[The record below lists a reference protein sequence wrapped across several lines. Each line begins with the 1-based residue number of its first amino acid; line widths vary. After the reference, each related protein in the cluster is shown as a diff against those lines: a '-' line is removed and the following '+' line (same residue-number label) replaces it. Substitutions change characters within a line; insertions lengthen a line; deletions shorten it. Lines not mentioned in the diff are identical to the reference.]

1 MMKQI
6 NKIRQERVIELVKAK
21 LSDIPTMQALV
32 ISEVKEGI
40 ILNRSEDEVATNIRS
55 YVLAK
60 KDGVLVGYTA
70 LHIHSKRLA
79 EIRSLI
85 VDKNYR
91 NLKIGQRMVEFTL
104 KEAKEL
110 AVEEDVLVLT
120 YLPAFFEKLNFKE
133 INKELIPEHKI
144 WADCI
149 KCIHFPVCNETAL
162 VYKLV

>member
-1 MMKQI
+1 
-6 NKIRQERVIELVKAK
+6 VIELVKAK
-21 LSDIPTMQALV
+21 LSDIPAMQVLV
-32 ISEVKEGI
+32 ISEVKEGV

-60 KDGVLVGYTA
+60 DNGKLVGYTA

-85 VDKNYR
+85 VDEKYR
-91 NLKIGQRMVEFTL
+91 GQNIGQRMVKFTL

-110 AVEEDVLVLT
+110 GIEEDVLVLT
-120 YLPAFFEKLNFKE
+120 YLPAFFEKLGFNE
-133 INKELIPEHKI
+133 INKEVIPEHKI

-149 KCIHFPVCNETAL
+149 KCIHFPVCNEVAL
-162 VYKLV
+162 VYKIS